1 MTSSPTASSS
11 CRSPA
16 NGNRDMISDKSWGLQ
31 CRSGCILCRSKYS
44 VQFIQHQKTCLF
56 PWQKKQTLWRRPI
69 KAKYSWIFLN
79 EKSSQFSE
87 SHICHRSLWQS
98 MAVSGCDCLQ
108 LEKPASIPESKKPL
122 EAVSNKHQ
130 DMLTM
135 HLPHAKQVDDRC
147 WPSLQLA
154 RFGCIGVSMVPVDSS
169 CHRFFGV
176 WDAVCNGPKPL
187 GSIKVALVHG
197 SVDLLKSKPHLK
209 CASVG
214 WCWPKWKLRSWV
226 CHGSRTSGF

>member
-108 LEKPASIPESKKPL
+108 LEACVNSRKQETFRSGVKQASRHVNDAPSARKASWWSL
-122 EAVSNKHQ
+122 
-130 DMLTM
+130 LTVLATRQVWM
-135 HLPHAKQVDDRC
+135 H
-147 WPSLQLA
+147 WSL
-154 RFGCIGVSMVPVDSS
+154 
-169 CHRFFGV
+169 
-176 WDAVCNGPKPL
+176 NGP
-187 GSIKVALVHG
+187 
-197 SVDLLKSKPHLK
+197 
-209 CASVG
+209 
-214 WCWPKWKLRSWV
+214 
-226 CHGSRTSGF
+226 SGFFVPPILWCLGCCM